1 MDHQR
6 NVSDDF
12 ELLAG
17 SIPGERTA
25 ALTPSL
31 RERESRNVTY
41 LTSEFPVFWESAS
54 RATIV
59 DVDGNRYV
67 DLTSAFGVANVG
79 HANPRVVRAIAD
91 QAQHLT
97 HGMGDVHPTEIKTHL
112 LAELVRV
119 LPPGLDKVF
128 LATTGSEAVEAAMKT
143 ALLATGKP
151 HFAAFRDAYHGLS
164 LGTLVVSGIDKFRDP
179 FLPAIAEGTLLLE
192 YPNGRVTS
200 ATDALARTRGT
211 LSARDD
217 LAAVIVEPIQGRG
230 GVIVPPRGY
239 LLGLQEICRERG
251 LLLIAD
257 EIFTG
262 FGRTGDW
269 FACTHEN
276 VVPDIICV
284 GKALGGGFPISA
296 AVARADVMDA
306 WPVSAGEALH
316 TSTFLGNP
324 MGCAAAVA
332 VIGELER
339 LRLPERARE
348 LGKAIAPRLEAL
360 TRLPNVREV
369 RGRGLMWGI
378 SLTDAATAE
387 RAVFDALAK
396 GVMLLQAGPLG
407 DALSLTPPLVITRA
421 QLTRALD
428 ILEEVLQ

>member
-1 MDHQR
+1 M
-6 NVSDDF
+6 SDDF
-12 ELLAG
+12 ELVGG

-41 LTSEFPVFWESAS
+41 LTPEFPVFWETAS
-54 RATIV
+54 RATIA
-59 DVDGNRYV
+59 DVDGNRYI
-67 DLTSAFGVANVG
+67 DLTAAFGVANVG
-79 HANPRVVRAIAD
+79 HGNPRVVRAIAD
-91 QAQHLT
+91 QAEHLT
-97 HGMGDVHPTEIKTHL
+97 HGMGDVHPTEVKTRL

-119 LPPGLDKVF
+119 LPAGLDKVF

-164 LGTLVVSGIDKFRDP
+164 LGTLSVSGIDKFRDP
-179 FLPAIAEGTLLLE
+179 FLPAVAKGTLLLE

-200 ATDALARTRGT
+200 AAEALARTRDA
-211 LSARDD
+211 LSSRDD

-230 GVIVPPRGY
+230 GVVVPPRGY
-239 LLGLQEICRERG
+239 FAGLHEICRDRS
-251 LLLIAD
+251 LLLIVD

-269 FACTHEN
+269 FACSHEN

-324 MGCAAAVA
+324 MGCAAALA
-332 VIGELER
+332 VIGELDR
-339 LRLPERARE
+339 LRLPERSRE

-360 TRLPNVREV
+360 TRLPKVLEV

-378 SLTDAATAE
+378 SLTDAAAAE

-396 GVMLLQAGPLG
+396 GVMLLQAGPRG

>member
-1 MDHQR
+1 M
-6 NVSDDF
+6 SDEV

-25 ALTPSL
+25 ALTPLL

-41 LTSEFPVFWESAS
+41 LTPEFPVFWESAS
-54 RATIV
+54 RAAVT
-59 DVDGNRYV
+59 DVDGNRYI
-67 DLTSAFGVANVG
+67 DLTAAFGVANVG
-79 HANPRVVRAIAD
+79 HGNPRVVRAIAE
-91 QAQHLT
+91 QAEHLM
-97 HGMGDVHPTEIKTHL
+97 HGMGDVHPTEIKTRL
-112 LAELVRV
+112 LNELVRV
-119 LPPGLDKVF
+119 LPAGLEKVF

-143 ALLATGKP
+143 AMLATGKP

-164 LGTLVVSGIDKFRDP
+164 LGALAVSGIEKFREP
-179 FLPAIAEGTLLLE
+179 FLPAIAEGTLLLD
-192 YPNGRVTS
+192 YPNGRTTP
-200 ATDALARTRGT
+200 AAEALARTRDA
-211 LSARDD
+211 LAARDD
-217 LAAVIVEPIQGRG
+217 VAAVIVEPIQGRG

-239 LLGLQEICRERG
+239 LAGLQQICRERG
-251 LLLIAD
+251 ALLIVD

-269 FACTHEN
+269 FACEHED
-276 VVPDIICV
+276 VIPDIICV

-332 VIGELER
+332 VIGELKR

-348 LGKAIAPRLEAL
+348 LGKSIGSRLESL
-360 TRLPNVREV
+360 TRLTKVHEV

-378 SLTDAATAE
+378 SLTDAAAAE

-396 GVMLLQAGPLG
+396 GVMLLQAGPRG